1 MKIAIISSGFFPV
14 VDGVTVSAMMRL
26 QRLSQWGHE
35 VLFFCPDYSVIESV
49 YPNWREY
56 SGDILPGVRVYNLPS
71 TPFLGL
77 DFERNP
83 SIASYNI
90 LLQELEKFQPDLVHV
105 DEPERLFFGFFR
117 RAGIDYAKKANIP
130 CIAFFRTWFLSY
142 AEDYIPLPKFAVEI
156 IREIF
161 RRIFAWIYNGYDVT
175 LFTSKIT
182 YQLAPQMGITNAIY
196 ENLAGF
202 DAQRFNPNLKE
213 EHFFKKYYN
222 LPELDGLTKLIFVGR
237 LTPDKGWNF
246 TLKTM
251 AKVAEKIDLEKVGF
265 IIIGDGQMQ
274 DEIIAGLTKFTRH
287 VYFLGRVAYDQV
299 PAVYANSDIHITT
312 SERESRGLTVLEAFA
327 SGIPVLV
334 PRAGGLVEN
343 VIDGENGLLYTPQDS
358 EDFTHKLK
366 QLIEDPL
373 FRKTLGNRGI
383 ESVGNYSWDVVIKNL
398 VNIWEQKLQEAN
410 QISTN

>member
-14 VDGVTVSAMMRL
+14 IDGVTVSAMMRL

-35 VLFFCPDYSVIESV
+35 VLFFCPDYSAIEGV
-49 YPNWREY
+49 YPNWRDY
-56 SGDILPGVRVYNLPS
+56 SGNILPGVRVYNLPS

-83 SIASYNI
+83 SIASYAI
-90 LLQELEKFQPDLVHV
+90 LLEELEKFQPDLVHV

-117 RAGIDYAKKANIP
+117 RAGIDYAKKAKIP

-142 AEDYIPLPKFAVEI
+142 AEDYIPLPQFAVEI
-156 IREIF
+156 IRELF

-213 EHFFKKYYN
+213 ENFFKTYYN

-246 TLKTM
+246 TLKTI

-274 DEIIAGLTKFTRH
+274 DEIIEGLTKFTRH

-343 VIDGENGLLYTPQDS
+343 VQDGENGFLYTPQDP
-358 EDFTHKLK
+358 EDFTQKLK
-366 QLIEDPL
+366 QLIDDPL
-373 FRKTLGNRGI
+373 LRKTLGNRGI

-410 QISTN
+410 QIFSN

>member
-14 VDGVTVSAMMRL
+14 IDGVTVSAMMRL

-35 VLFFCPDYSVIESV
+35 VLFFCPDYSTIESV

-56 SGDILPGVRVYNLPS
+56 SGNILPGVRVYNLPS

-83 SIASYNI
+83 SIKSYSI
-90 LLQELEKFQPDLVHV
+90 LLKELEKFQPDLVHV

-182 YQLAPQMGITNAIY
+182 YQLAPQMSIHNAVY

-213 EHFFKKYYN
+213 EDFFKKYYN

-251 AKVAEKIDLEKVGF
+251 AKIAEKIDLEKVGF

-274 DEIIAGLTKFTRH
+274 DEIIEGLTKFTRH

-327 SGIPVLV
+327 SGIPVLA

-343 VIDGENGLLYTPQDS
+343 VQDGENGFLYTPQDP

-366 QLIEDPL
+366 QLIDDPIL
-373 FRKTLGNRGI
+373 RKTLGNQGMK
-383 ESVGNYSWDVVIKNL
+383 SVGNYSWDVVIKNL
-398 VNIWEQKLQEAN
+398 VDIWEQKIKEAN
-410 QISTN
+410 

>member
-14 VDGVTVSAMMRL
+14 IDGVTVSAMMRL

-35 VLFFCPDYSVIESV
+35 VLFFCPDYSTIETV

-56 SGDILPGVRVYNLPS
+56 SGNILPGVRVLNLPS

-83 SIASYNI
+83 SITSYSI
-90 LLQELEKFQPDLVHV
+90 LLKELAQFQPDLVHV

-117 RAGIDYAKKANIP
+117 RPGIDYAKKANIP

-161 RRIFAWIYNGYDVT
+161 RKIFAWIYNGYDVT

-182 YQLAPQMGITNAIY
+182 YQLAPQMSIHNAVY
-196 ENLAGF
+196 ANLAGF
-202 DAQRFNPNLKE
+202 DAQRFNPNLKQE
-213 EHFFKKYYN
+213 QFFKTHYN
-222 LPELDGLTKLIFVGR
+222 LPELDSLTKLIFVGR

-246 TLKTM
+246 TLKTI

-287 VYFLGRVAYDQV
+287 VYFLGRVAYEQV

-327 SGIPVLV
+327 SGIPVLA
-334 PRAGGLVEN
+334 PRSGGLVEN
-343 VIDGENGLLYTPQDS
+343 VQDGENGFLYTPQDP
-358 EDFTHKLK
+358 EDFTQKLK
-366 QLIEDPL
+366 QLIDDPIL
-373 FRKTLGNRGI
+373 RKTLGNQGMK
-383 ESVGNYSWDVVIKNL
+383 SVGNYSWDVVIKNL
-398 VNIWEQKLQEAN
+398 VDIWEEKIKKKNEN
-410 QISTN
+410 II

>member
-49 YPNWREY
+49 YPNWRDY
-56 SGDILPGVRVYNLPS
+56 SGNILPGVRVYNLPS

-83 SIASYNI
+83 SIASYAI

-117 RAGIDYAKKANIP
+117 RAGIDYAKKAKIP

-156 IREIF
+156 IRELF
-161 RRIFAWIYNGYDVT
+161 RQIFAWIYNGYDLT

-213 EHFFKKYYN
+213 EHFFKTYYN

-246 TLKTM
+246 TLKTI

-274 DEIIAGLTKFTRH
+274 DEIIAGLTKFTPH

-343 VIDGENGLLYTPQDS
+343 VQDGENGLLYTPQDS

-398 VNIWEQKLQEAN
+398 VDIWEQKLDKAH
-410 QISTN
+410 QISSN